1 MLKYKCSNNANHI
14 FEKPTEDFWCSI
26 CDISTKPMLLPFE
39 EENNM
44 DIPTNSTEIKDD
56 LDKTVINTG
65 YETISSEPIIV
76 DQPLPSP
83 SNKEEHTVI
92 EKIVKEPKTEPK
104 QEPIKEEP
112 IVADELIEQK
122 IAYEEISIGN
132 QIWMKNFFSNTEFSN
147 GDKIA
152 FAKNEIEWK
161 KFNDKK
167 IPAWTYASDSE
178 SSKKH
183 GVLYNFYAIN
193 NISGLAP
200 EGWKIPSLEDINEL
214 KVHQKYSFINEHV
227 KRFNQ
232 SKLHHILPSGSKIE
246 ANNFRIFWI
255 NNEKFYTAAALKFS
269 ENDFEIKR
277 FDKGAGF
284 FVRCIK
290 ENDNL

>member
-1 MLKYKCSNNANHI
+1 MLKYKCSNNPSHI

-26 CDISTKPMLLPFE
+26 CDISTKPMLIPFK
-39 EENNM
+39 EENKI
-44 DIPTNSTEIKDD
+44 DITPNSIEIKDD
-56 LDKTVINTG
+56 SEKTIINTG
-65 YETISSEPIIV
+65 NESISDGSIYSNI
-76 DQPLPSP
+76 PLTSP
-83 SNKEEHTVI
+83 TNTEENIVI
-92 EKIVKEPKTEPK
+92 EQKIEPK
-104 QEPIKEEP
+104 QETID
-112 IVADELIEQK
+112 ADETNEEK
-122 IAYEEISIGN
+122 IHHEEITIGN

-152 FAKNEIEWK
+152 FAKNEREWK
-161 KFNDKK
+161 KLNDKK

>member
-1 MLKYKCSNNANHI
+1 MLKYKCSNNPSHI

-26 CDISTKPMLLPFE
+26 CDISTKPMLIPFQ
-39 EENNM
+39 EENKI
-44 DIPTNSTEIKDD
+44 DITPNSIEIKDD
-56 LDKTVINTG
+56 SEKTIINTG
-65 YETISSEPIIV
+65 NESTSDDSIYSDIPLSSPT
-76 DQPLPSP
+76 
-83 SNKEEHTVI
+83 NTEEHIVI
-92 EKIVKEPKTEPK
+92 EPKIEPK
-104 QEPIKEEP
+104 QETIDVDETNEE
-112 IVADELIEQK
+112 K
-122 IAYEEISIGN
+122 IHYEEITIGN

-152 FAKNEIEWK
+152 FAKNEREWK
-161 KFNDKK
+161 KLNDKK
-167 IPAWTYASDSE
+167 IPAWTYASDTE
-178 SSKKH
+178 SSEKH
-183 GVLYNFYAIN
+183 GVLYSFYAIN
-193 NISGLAP
+193 SISGLAP
-200 EGWKIPSLEDINEL
+200 EGWRIPSLEDINEL
-214 KVHQKYSFINEHV
+214 KVNQKYSFINEHV

-255 NNEKFYTAAALKFS
+255 NSEKFYTAAALKFS

>member
-1 MLKYKCSNNANHI
+1 MLKYKCSNNPSHI

-26 CDISTKPMLLPFE
+26 CDISTKPMLIPFQ
-39 EENNM
+39 EENKI
-44 DIPTNSTEIKDD
+44 DITPNSIEIKDD
-56 LDKTVINTG
+56 SEKTIINTG
-65 YETISSEPIIV
+65 NESISDGSIYSNI
-76 DQPLPSP
+76 PLSSP
-83 SNKEEHTVI
+83 TNIEENIVI
-92 EKIVKEPKTEPK
+92 EPKIEPK
-104 QEPIKEEP
+104 QETID
-112 IVADELIEQK
+112 ADETNEEK
-122 IAYEEISIGN
+122 IHYEEITIGN
-132 QIWMKNFFSNTEFSN
+132 QIWMKYFFSNTEFSN

-152 FAKNEIEWK
+152 FAKNEREWQK
-161 KFNDKK
+161 LNDKK

-214 KVHQKYSFINEHV
+214 KVNQKYSFINEHV